1 MSAFSFNTTYQPT
14 GDQQKDA
21 IAQIGIMQNNAVK
34 ASLAYREITTPFLV
48 RGFFPDVLCLSSYC
62 AGRSGCVTGMMLALI
77 LLINKQH
84 NTGYL

>member
-1 MSAFSFNTTYQPT
+1 MCR
-14 GDQQKDA
+14 K
-21 IAQIGIMQNNAVK
+21 II
-34 ASLAYREITTPFLV
+34 TPFLA

>member
-1 MSAFSFNTTYQPT
+1 MLGVCLEKKRSYCQFDS
-14 GDQQKDA
+14 KL
-21 IAQIGIMQNNAVK
+21 AQI
-34 ASLAYREITTPFLV
+34 

>member
-1 MSAFSFNTTYQPT
+1 
-14 GDQQKDA
+14 
-21 IAQIGIMQNNAVK
+21 
-34 ASLAYREITTPFLV
+34 
-48 RGFFPDVLCLSSYC
+48 C